1 MRAHRLGTHLL
12 GSRLRSYVYLDSL
25 QPQFAA
31 FLGNIAPGFLPL
43 PGDASLWVEIAPG
56 MEINRV
62 TDIALKAATVRPG
75 LQVVERLFGSLEV
88 HSDRQGDVKTA
99 GRAILD
105 YLGANE
111 RERLK
116 PQVSSSQIIRN
127 VDAHQAQ
134 LVNRFKRGQML
145 LASQTLFVME
155 VEPASY
161 IALAANEAEKAS
173 LINILEVL
181 PFGSFGRMYLG
192 GAERDILV
200 GAAAAAAAIDAV
212 QGQPPE
218 DDRRE

>member
-1 MRAHRLGTHLL
+1 MSPL
-12 GSRLRSYVYLDSL
+12 GSSLRSYVYLDSL
-25 QPQFAA
+25 QLQFAS

-43 PGDASLWVEIAPG
+43 PGDASLWVEVAPG

-62 TDIALKAATVRPG
+62 TDIALKAAVVRPG

-88 HSDRQGDVKTA
+88 HSNRQGEVKTA
-99 GRAILD
+99 GQAILD

-116 PQVSSSQIIRN
+116 PQVTSSQIIRN

-145 LASQTLFVME
+145 LAGQTMFVME
-155 VEPASY
+155 VVPAAY

-173 LINILEVL
+173 SINILEVL

-200 GAAAAAAAIDAV
+200 GAAAAIEIIEAV
-212 QGQPPE
+212 QGQLPE
-218 DDRRE
+218 EDRRE